1 MVNKKIANLGKFIAL
16 FVMAGT
22 IQGGYDYDEG
32 ENIPHRMLFENSID
46 AIREALGN
54 NPDPSKQLLEDDQ
67 TLRIIEQIVNDIDI
81 INTNYI
87 KRIGKLEQDEL
98 IFLQKQIAGIA
109 DSEKSN
115 FNSAEEALNAL
126 KDIINETSNRI
137 SEDTKSPIT
146 ESSAANIAEQTGL
159 PSGLLPK

>member
-22 IQGGYDYDEG
+22 IQGAYDYDED
-32 ENIPHRMLFENSID
+32 IPRRMLFENSID

-54 NPDPSKQLLEDDQ
+54 NPDPSKQSLEDDQ

-87 KRIGKLEQDEL
+87 ERIGKLEQDEL
-98 IFLQKQIAGIA
+98 IFLQKQIAWIA
-109 DSEKSN
+109 DEKSN
-115 FNSAEEALNAL
+115 FNSAEEALKAL
-126 KDIINETSNRI
+126 KDIIKEISNRI
-137 SEDTKSPIT
+137 PEDTKPPIT